1 MRILLLGE
9 YSNLH
14 ATLAEGLRAIGHE
27 VLVVSDGTN
36 IYNYKRDISLYRR
49 SNGPWDTFK
58 YLSKLLYTLPK
69 LRNYDIV
76 QLINPDFI
84 SLKAERQFKIYDYL
98 RKHNRKIV
106 LGAFGNDWQW
116 IKCGLDEQIFR
127 YGDFNVGSQ
136 LRTNEYTQRVIREWK
151 DSTKGRLSQYIANDC
166 DAIVTCLY
174 EYQLCYERDFPK
186 KTTFIPL
193 PIKPKTNVLIKP
205 SQDDKPVKFFLGIK
219 RSLYEYKGTNIFYDA
234 LQCIKNKYPDKCSVL
249 VVEDMPF
256 DKYTEIMSH
265 QDVILDQA
273 YSYTPAMNALE
284 AMSRGLICVGGGE
297 EENYEILDEHE
308 LRPIINI
315 LPDVENV
322 YQALEQL
329 ILHPERIPV
338 LKEQSV
344 AYVKK
349 HHDYIAVARKYEQT
363 YKKLF

>member
-14 ATLAEGLRAIGHE
+14 ATLAEALRQLGHD

-49 SNGPWDTFK
+49 STGPCSTIK
-58 YLSKLLYTLPK
+58 YISKLLYTLPK
-69 LRNYDIV
+69 LRNFDVV
-76 QLINPDFI
+76 QLINPDFLA
-84 SLKAERQFKIYDYL
+84 LKAERQFAIYDYL

-116 IKCGLDEQIFR
+116 VKCGLDDRIFR
-127 YGDFNVGSQ
+127 YGEFNVGNR
-136 LRTNEYTQRVIREWK
+136 LRTNAYTQRVIHEWK
-151 DSTKGRLSQYIANDC
+151 GSEKGRLSQYIANDC
-166 DAIVTCLY
+166 DAIISCLY
-174 EYQLCYERDFPK
+174 EYQVCYERDYPQ

-193 PIKPKTNVLIKP
+193 PIKPKTNVVIK
-205 SQDDKPVKFFLGIK
+205 QNRDGEPVKFFLGIK
-219 RSLYEYKGTNIFYDA
+219 RSLMEYKGTDIFYEA
-234 LQCIKNKYPDKCSVL
+234 LQRIKKQYPDRCSVII
-249 VVEDMPF
+249 VEDLPF
-256 DKYTEIMSH
+256 EEYIKKMAS

-297 EENYEILDEHE
+297 EENYEILDEQE

-329 ILHPERIPV
+329 ILHPERIP
-338 LKEQSV
+338 LLQQQSV
-344 AYVKK
+344 AYVNK
-349 HHDYIAVARKYEQT
+349 HHNYIDVARKYERV
-363 YKKLF
+363 YEALF